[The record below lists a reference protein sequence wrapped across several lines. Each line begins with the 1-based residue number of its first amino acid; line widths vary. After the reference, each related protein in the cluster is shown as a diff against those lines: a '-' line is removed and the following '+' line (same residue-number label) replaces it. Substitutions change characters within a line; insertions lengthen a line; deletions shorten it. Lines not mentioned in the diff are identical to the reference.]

1 MNLVVL
7 HLLEDLETKEMQDFQ
22 DDLGVQDRMASQDQL
37 GLKEQLVSLELVCLD
52 LQALRVIQDMMGSLA
67 GLVNRDFKGLMELLG
82 FRV

>member
-1 MNLVVL
+1 VNLVVL

-22 DDLGVQDRMASQDQL
+22 DDLGVQDRMASLDQL
-37 GLKEQLVSLELVCLD
+37 GLKEQLDSLELVCLD

-82 FRV
+82 FWV